1 MVKEEYA
8 IVLDF
13 LPHGYPLDTRPMHKK
28 TPIVQVI
35 GKSHFILLELVP
47 KKGQFLQP
55 LQEVYMGD
63 GKREHIHHILG
74 KIPLNKLTQ
83 TAQSE
88 LGYVIK
94 ELVEKDEKRFIDF
107 FNKAG
112 PINTRRHQME
122 LIPGIGKKHMW
133 EILERRAEKP
143 FESFKDMKERIK
155 LMPNPE
161 QAIVKRIVMELKGE
175 DKHILFVGH

>member
-13 LPHGYPLDTRPMHKK
+13 LPHGYPFDTRPMHKK
-28 TPIVQVI
+28 TPIAQAI
-35 GKSHFILLELVP
+35 GKAHFILLELVP

-55 LQEVYMGD
+55 LQEVYMGE

-74 KIPLNKLTQ
+74 KIPVNKLTP

-88 LGYVIK
+88 LEFVIK
-94 ELVEKDEKRFIDF
+94 ELVEKNEKKFVDF
-107 FNKAG
+107 FNRAG

-133 EILERRAEKP
+133 EILEKREEKP
-143 FESFKDMKERIK
+143 FESFKDLKERVK

-161 QAIVKRIVMELKGE
+161 QAIIKRIVMELRGE